1 MDNSPLNMFDKVKAM
16 ANFASN
22 AAKLADGAKK
32 IASLPDLGKTGL
44 IQFKDLVLNLV
55 KYLED
60 ADKVG
65 KQACKANHVKL
76 HEVFDHY
83 GVGDKLTDAELE
95 ARNKEKKKAKRKAK
109 KDRKKN
115 ADKKAE

>member
-1 MDNSPLNMFDKVKAM
+1 M
-16 ANFASN
+16 
-22 AAKLADGAKK
+22 
-32 IASLPDLGKTGL
+32 
-44 IQFKDLVLNLV
+44 
-55 KYLED
+55 ED